1 MGCKR
6 KESVNTDSNLQGLHS
21 CEEKWNCHLLRY
33 RRLEEEQNWLMGGG
47 YEKLSFEHIE
57 SVELGSL

>member
-6 KESVNTDSNLQGLHS
+6 KERVTIDSNIQVFYHCG
-21 CEEKWNCHLLRY
+21 EKWNCHLLRY
-33 RRLEEEQNWLMGGG
+33 SRLEEEQNWLMGGG
-47 YEKLSFEHIE
+47 YEKLSFKHIE